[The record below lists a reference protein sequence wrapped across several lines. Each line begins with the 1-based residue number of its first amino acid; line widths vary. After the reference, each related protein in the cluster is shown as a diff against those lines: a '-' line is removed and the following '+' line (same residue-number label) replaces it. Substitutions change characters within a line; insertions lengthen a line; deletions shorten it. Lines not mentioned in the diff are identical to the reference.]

1 MNAKSTIAL
10 VGALAVAGCAQRQLG
25 RPSDAGIPKVV
36 ADAAKSVPDAMVLPT
51 TECPVVRTPDLAVT
65 DEVDRLLESAHTA
78 LDDGAFD
85 IAWTCSDRAADIV
98 PRSIEAHQLRGQ
110 ALAALGFYDD
120 AEGALTLAL
129 AIDPNDPDSLRALA
143 DFSLNIRPAPSHDRL
158 RLGLELAQRGLKA
171 ISSVHDRTSLR
182 AQLLVLEAQA
192 ENDLGDSVA
201 AEASSGKA
209 LQLDATSSD
218 AAHERGLALF
228 NLGRFHDAQVVFSA
242 VIAAD
247 HDDAYAHQWLGASL
261 DWQGDRKAADEEYML
276 AHKLAPDDF
285 VLPIV
290 ITAADFKA
298 EVDAT
303 IAALPAL
310 ERTRLAKVP
319 IEIRDRP
326 ALDDLRAVDPPFP
339 PTILGLYRGAPGDQ
353 PEEPGFPKRAIVLY
367 RLNLADAVHSR
378 AELSE
383 QIKQT
388 VLHEIGHFDGQD
400 EDDLRRHG
408 LE

>member
-1 MNAKSTIAL
+1 MNARRAISL
-10 VGALAVAGCAQRQLG
+10 VSVLAAAGCTPRTLA
-25 RPSDAGIPKVV
+25 RPSDAGIPKIVI
-36 ADAAKSVPDAMVLPT
+36 DAGRPTPDAMVLPT

-65 DEVDRLLESAHTA
+65 DEVDRLLEAAHSA

-110 ALAALGFYDD
+110 ALAGLGFYDD

-143 DFSLNIRPAPSHDRL
+143 DFSLNVRPAPSHDRL
-158 RLGLELAQRGLKA
+158 HLGLELAQRGLKV
-171 ISSVHDRTSLR
+171 ISAAHDRTTLR
-182 AQLLVLEAQA
+182 AQLLVLQAQA
-192 ENDLGDSVA
+192 DNDLGDSVA
-201 AEASSGKA
+201 AEAAAAKA

-228 NLGRFHDAQVVFSA
+228 NLGRFHDAQQVFA
-242 VIAAD
+242 TVIAAD
-247 HDDAYAHQWLGASL
+247 KDDAYAHQWLGAAL
-261 DWQGDRKAADEEYML
+261 DWQGDRKAADEQYAL
-276 AHKLAPDDF
+276 AHQLAPDDF
-285 VLPIV
+285 ILPIV
-290 ITAADFKA
+290 ISAADFKA

-303 IAALPAL
+303 IAALPAA

-339 PTILGLYRGAPGDQ
+339 PTILGLYRGAPGDE
-353 PEEPGFPKRAIVLY
+353 PEEPGFPKRSIVLY

-378 AELSE
+378 TELSE
-383 QIKQT
+383 QIRQT